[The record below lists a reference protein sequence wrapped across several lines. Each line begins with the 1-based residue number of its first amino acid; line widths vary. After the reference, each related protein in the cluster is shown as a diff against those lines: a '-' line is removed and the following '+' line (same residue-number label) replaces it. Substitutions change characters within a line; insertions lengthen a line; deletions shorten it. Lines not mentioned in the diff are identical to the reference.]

1 MKTDRFFILF
11 ISLLFIAGLA
21 EGFAQDDAAALRRR
35 DVRREERLRQQ
46 LPAPPRIDSVL
57 LNGGLKEVK
66 EDGRIALTL
75 EGGGARGLY
84 HIGVIKALEENDIP
98 IDYISGTSMGA
109 IIGALYAS
117 GYSADEMAAIA
128 TSGDVEQWVT
138 GRIDDRYK
146 FFYNQRENTPSMF
159 SVYAN
164 IQSDTL
170 SSRQSLNLALPHA
183 FINTAQIDMA
193 LIELFSSASAGRLRP
208 TCCSM
213 LSTASSSSCGES
225 EVVTT
230 NA

>member
-46 LPAPPRIDSVL
+46 QPAPPRIDSVL
-57 LNGGLKEVK
+57 LSGALNEVK

-117 GYSADEMAAIA
+117 GYSADEMAAI
-128 TSGDVEQWVT
+128 
-138 GRIDDRYK
+138 GRRGAVGYG
-146 FFYNQRENTPSMF
+146 
-159 SVYAN
+159 
-164 IQSDTL
+164 
-170 SSRQSLNLALPHA
+170 PH
-183 FINTAQIDMA
+183 
-193 LIELFSSASAGRLRP
+193 RRP
-208 TCCSM
+208 
-213 LSTASSSSCGES
+213 L
-225 EVVTT
+225 
-230 NA
+230 